1 MLIELEILDKIQNKS
16 NLWISKNYPQV
27 FYFIDNLK
35 IGLSWKEKLFI
46 YQNNI
51 DNIPNCYCGNSVSF
65 ISFTKGYREF
75 CSKKCAANSKD
86 ISDKKKRTCLSKY
99 GVDNPMKNI
108 DTQQKQSNIILNKYG
123 VSNIS
128 KLDFIK
134 EKVRN
139 TNNIKFGHDYVSQ
152 VPEVRKKLS
161 EILTLKQDKMVK
173 LNQKRRDLIVYD
185 KTKDLNIKFISAEYS
200 DYNFECGIC
209 LNNFIIHKNMLNDR
223 IRNQNT
229 ICTVCNKINSGSDAQ
244 EQIIQFLSKNYTGK
258 IIKNDRKTIKGELDI
273 FLPEL
278 NIAIEYN
285 GIYWH
290 SSNFKDEFYHI
301 NKTNLCS
308 EKGIKLIHIWEDE
321 WLLKREI
328 VLSRLINLLGI
339 SNKIFARKCKIKQLT
354 TEQYRLF
361 LEKTHLQGFVGAKYK
376 IGLVFNDDIV
386 CVMSF
391 GELRKNLGYNKKEG
405 SYELLRYSCKLNTNV
420 IGGASRLLSYFLK
433 NNICDRIIS
442 YADIGWSIGNLYE
455 KLGFKRIKITKPNY
469 FYVKNGKRYYRFSFR
484 KDVLVSMGEDI
495 NMSETQI
502 MKKNNFY
509 KIYNCGSYKYEIV
522 K

>member
-16 NLWISKNYPQV
+16 NLWISQNYPQV
-27 FYFIDNLK
+27 FSFIDNLK

-51 DNIPNCYCGNSVSF
+51 DNIPNCYCGSELSF
-65 ISFTKGYREF
+65 ISFKKGYREF
-75 CSKKCAANSKD
+75 CSKKCVANSQN
-86 ISDKKKRTCLSKY
+86 IFDKKKKTCLSKY

-108 DTQQKQSNIILNKYG
+108 DIQNKQNVVILNKYG

-128 KLDFIK
+128 KLDSIK
-134 EKVRN
+134 EKVKE
-139 TNNIKFGHDYVSQ
+139 TNNLRFGKDYISQ
-152 VPEVRKKLS
+152 TLEVRKKLS
-161 EILTLKQDKMVK
+161 DILTLKQDKMVE
-173 LNQKRRDLIVYD
+173 LNRKRRDSNVSD
-185 KTKDLNIKFISAEYS
+185 KTRDLNIKFISAEYS

-223 IRNQNT
+223 IRNKNT
-229 ICTVCNKINSGSDAQ
+229 ICTLCNKINSGSNAQ
-244 EQIIQFLSKNYTGK
+244 EQIIQILSKIYTGK

-273 FLPEL
+273 YLPEL

-290 SSNFKDEFYHI
+290 SEIYKEENYHI
-301 NKTNLCS
+301 NKTTMCN
-308 EKGIKLIHIWEDE
+308 EKSIKLIHIWEDE
-321 WLLKREI
+321 WLLKKEI
-328 VLSRLINLLGI
+328 ILSRLINLFGK
-339 SNKIFARKCKIKQLT
+339 SDKIFARKCKVKQLT
-354 TEQYRLF
+354 SEEYRLF
-361 LEKTHLQGFVGAKYK
+361 LEKTHLQGFVGSKYK
-376 IGLVFNDDIV
+376 IGLVFNDEIV
-386 CVMSF
+386 CAMSF

-420 IGGASRLLSYFLK
+420 VGGASKLLSYFLK
-433 NNICDRIIS
+433 NNTCDKIIS
-442 YADIGWSIGNLYE
+442 YADIGWSSGNLYE

-484 KDVLVSMGEDI
+484 KDVLVSMGEDM

-502 MKKNNFY
+502 MKKNGFY
-509 KIYNCGSYKYEIV
+509 KIYNCGSYKYEMII
-522 K
+522 